1 MTDPAVP
8 LTTTRP
14 SRGYWQIVIDQ
25 FRQSRWSVIGLVLV
39 GLFFAIALFAP
50 FLALNKPF
58 FWVQDGV
65 WSSPFFREF
74 FAPADTTEPI
84 LTAFFN
90 YALLLILPLYL
101 TLRFVPAWA
110 RRPSILAVA
119 VMLAIPFFRVEP
131 RNIPQNFRI
140 LREAGRGRGW
150 MPLIPYGAN
159 EVGFGNLVAP
169 SWHFGT
175 SDVRQEHVRF
185 WTPFAGAVVG
195 AEGTDTPPGRIA
207 VALPPDILT
216 LLREA
221 GTELEVD
228 PDLDRRLRDTRR
240 RLVEIP
246 PGEVRALVEAELRD
260 VEAEHAAEVA
270 RVEASRERVLR
281 ALSRVLL
288 TRVVFTKSELEALP
302 LPDEA
307 WEFLDIDTLAP
318 PARQRVQH
326 MALQVSLGR
335 PMTAPVFPRRKFE
348 DDKPGYHLLGTDYVG
363 RDVLVRMI
371 HGARVSLAV
380 GFVSVG
386 LATLIGLALGATAG
400 YFGGWTDMV
409 ISRVIELMM
418 CFPTFFLILTLIAVM
433 EKRSI
438 LNIMIVI
445 GITGWTGTA
454 RLIRGEVLKQKRLD
468 YVASAQALGASSPRI
483 IFRHIL
489 PNAIAPVLVGVSF
502 GIAGAI
508 LTESGLS
515 FIGFGVA
522 APTATWGELLNQG
535 RNGPL
540 INWWLVIFPGVL
552 IFLSV
557 TAYNLVGE
565 GLRDAMDPR
574 LKR

>member
-1 MTDPAVP
+1 MTDPTVP
-8 LTTTRP
+8 LTTRP
-14 SRGYWQIVIDQ
+14 VRGYWQIVMDQ
-25 FRQSRWSVIGLVLV
+25 FSQSRWSMMGLVLV
-39 GLFFAIALFAP
+39 VVFFSIALFAP

-58 FWVQDGV
+58 FWVQDGML
-65 WSSPFFREF
+65 SFPFFREF
-74 FAPADTTEPI
+74 FAPSDTTEPI

-90 YALLLILPLYL
+90 YALLLLCPAVLILRHTATRWRWMLL
-101 TLRFVPAWA
+101 LLVATLLFLPFRFV
-110 RRPSILAVA
+110 
-119 VMLAIPFFRVEP
+119 ET
-131 RNIPQNFRI
+131 RNMPQNFRM
-140 LREAGRGRGW
+140 LRVEGVGQGW

-159 EVGFGNLVAP
+159 EVGFGTLVAP
-169 SWHFGT
+169 SWHFGD
-175 SDVRQEHVRF
+175 SAIQQDHIRF
-185 WTPFAGAVVG
+185 WAPVADALVEADGTTTPL
-195 AEGTDTPPGRIA
+195 GRITE
-207 VALPPDILT
+207 ALPPSVLK
-216 LLREA
+216 LLRHVEA
-221 GTELEVD
+221 ELEINAE
-228 PDLDRRLRDTRR
+228 LDRALRDTRR
-240 RLVEIP
+240 LLVETP
-246 PGEVRALVEAELRD
+246 AGEARVALESRLRRI
-260 VEAEHAAEVA
+260 EAEHAAESD
-270 RVEASRERVLR
+270 RVRGQRERVMG

-288 TRVVFTKSELEALP
+288 EREVFTRADLETLN

-307 WEFLDIDTLAP
+307 WEFLAVDTLTP

-326 MALQVSLGR
+326 MALHASLPR
-335 PMTAPVFPRRKFE
+335 AMTPAAFPRRKYAN
-348 DDKPGYHLLGTDYVG
+348 DKPGYHFLGTDEAG

-386 LATLIGLALGATAG
+386 LATLIGLVLGATAG
-400 YFGGWTDMV
+400 YFGGWTDIL
-409 ISRVIELMM
+409 ISRVIEIMM

-438 LNIMIVI
+438 LNIMVVI
-445 GITGWTGTA
+445 GITSWTGTA

-522 APTATWGELLNQG
+522 PPTATWGELLNQG

-540 INWWLVIFPGVL
+540 INWWLVIFPGLL